1 MMNKIIIMEK
11 EPYLVSDEEIQLG
24 DVAIVTVGNQY
35 PSRVVCENETVLSL
49 IKDPKLTLTKSYK
62 LVGEPDKVNLP
73 EARINNII
81 ENGGICDVIIDGA
94 ELKFTTV

>member
-35 PSRVVCENETVLSL
+35 PSKVVCENETVLSL
-49 IKDPKLTLTKSYK
+49 IKDPKLSLTKSYK
-62 LVGEPDKVNLP
+62 LVGEPDKVKLP
-73 EARINNII
+73 EARINTII

>member
-1 MMNKIIIMEK
+1 MLNKIIIMET

-62 LVGEPDKVNLP
+62 LVGEPDKVKLP
-73 EARINNII
+73 EARINTII

>member
-1 MMNKIIIMEK
+1 MV
-11 EPYLVSDEEIQLG
+11 VSEIRSLYF
-24 DVAIVTVGNQY
+24 ITTSPCSSSNQAPFATLY

-62 LVGEPDKVNLP
+62 LVGEPDKVKLP
-73 EARINNII
+73 EARINTII